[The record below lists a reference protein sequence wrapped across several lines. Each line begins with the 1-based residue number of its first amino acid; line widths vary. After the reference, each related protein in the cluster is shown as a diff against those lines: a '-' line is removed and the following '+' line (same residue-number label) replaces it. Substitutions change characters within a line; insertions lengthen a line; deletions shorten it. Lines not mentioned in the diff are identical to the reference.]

1 MPAACRALTVVTL
14 WGGTAQTCQIP
25 DVGIFSIRRSGDC
38 VMKKTLATLA
48 LGATV
53 AIGAVAS
60 PTTADA
66 RWHHGFPVAPI
77 VGGLA
82 AGAILGAALPAPMA
96 YYDGYAYE
104 PVYFGPRCY

>member
-1 MPAACRALTVVTL
+1 
-14 WGGTAQTCQIP
+14 
-25 DVGIFSIRRSGDC
+25 
-38 VMKKTLATLA
+38 MKKALATLA

-53 AIGAVAS
+53 SIGAVAS

-82 AGAILGAALPAPMA
+82 AGVILGAALAVPSPTKTLMPPSPSISGRDVTSDANA
-96 YYDGYAYE
+96 SGTDGVGTFTVSRIATE
-104 PVYFGPRCY
+104 